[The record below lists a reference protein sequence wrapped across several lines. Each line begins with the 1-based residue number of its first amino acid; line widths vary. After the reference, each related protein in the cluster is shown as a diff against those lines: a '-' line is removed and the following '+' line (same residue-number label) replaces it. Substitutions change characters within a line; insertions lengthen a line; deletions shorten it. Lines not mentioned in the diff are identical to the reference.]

1 MMENDSVRF
10 IVVQDQDA
18 ASGQLGRRHD
28 GQRARRLFGEVC
40 GAPEGTAMPWLTDDA
55 DAAAHLLGELL

>member
-10 IVVQDQDA
+10 IIVQDQDT
-18 ASGQLGRRHD
+18 ASGQLGRWHD
-28 GQRARRLFGEVC
+28 GQRGRLLFAEVC
-40 GAPEGTAMPWLTDDA
+40 GAPEGTAMPRSTDDA